1 MKILNSDVFLSR
13 EPLQKLIKERLP
25 GMVSYKVAKLT
36 IKLNDEFKA
45 IEEVRLALVNRLGQ
59 ADDKGGKSIPEGTPE
74 YAKFVEEFN
83 ELMKQEVE
91 IDLKE
96 KIKLPEKVDGK
107 DLQIEPEILIL
118 LDKFV
123 EVG

>member
-25 GMVSYKVAKLT
+25 GMVSYKIAKLV
-36 IKLNDEFKA
+36 IKLNDEFRA
-45 IEEVRLALVNRLGQ
+45 IEEVRLSLVNRLGK
-59 ADDKGGKSIPEGTPE
+59 DDGKGGKSVPEGTPE

-91 IDLKE
+91 IDLNE